1 MNDWPTGSGGPLG
14 AAGTPGA
21 GLNPHTPVKPPGGLH
36 TWAPPHAQNPPR
48 PGQPYMPAP
57 GAPGWEPARQ
67 APNPKRR
74 KALWITLAA
83 GAAVVVTVAI
93 VLVLTLA
100 GGGPGNGGAA
110 SAGDAVKG
118 YLAALARGD
127 AEVALSYGVD
137 QPASKQFLTNEILKK
152 QIAQWPISNIRILS
166 DDSSGLGM
174 GRVHV
179 VANFGDTNSDT
190 TLYVKKDHGSWKL
203 DAAAI
208 KLDGQHF
215 ATSGN
220 AAAKTMTFFGKP
232 VADGTVYV
240 FPGWI
245 DIGSTNPYL
254 TVSAKPVLLDQLPLS
269 GGAWMSPEIA
279 LSDTGK
285 AAVKDSFNAAMAA
298 CQHSNLLTP
307 PGCPVQLDSY
317 DTRTLVDGTV
327 SWGPPD
333 TSAMD
338 FSRFDPY
345 RLTVHFSGKV
355 TVPITAA
362 TRKGGTETA
371 TASQFL
377 YGAADMAKTPPALT
391 FD

>member
-1 MNDWPTGSGGPLG
+1 MNNWTPPPGGPQM
-14 AAGTPGA
+14 PGA
-21 GLNPHTPVKPPGGLH
+21 GLNPHAPVKPPGGLH
-36 TWAPPHAQNPPR
+36 TWAAHPVGPHATGPDTA
-48 PGQPYMPAP
+48 GLQPLGPLYSPSP
-57 GAPGWEPARQ
+57 GAPVGP
-67 APNPKRR
+67 PDPKRR
-74 KALWITLAA
+74 KALWVTLAA
-83 GAAVVVTVAI
+83 GAVVVVTVAV
-93 VLVLTLA
+93 VLFLTLA
-100 GGGPGNGGAA
+100 GGGSGNGGAA
-110 SAGDAVKG
+110 TAGDAVKG

-127 AEVALSYGVD
+127 AEAALSYGVD
-137 QPASKQFLTNEILKK
+137 QPASKQFLTNEVLRK
-152 QIAQWPISNIRILS
+152 QITQWPISNIRILS
-166 DDSSGLGM
+166 DDSVGLGM

-179 VANFGDTNSDT
+179 VANFGDKNSDT
-190 TLYVKKDHGSWKL
+190 TLYVKKDHGGWKL

-215 ATSGN
+215 STSGN
-220 AAAKTMTFFGKP
+220 AAAKTITFFGKP
-232 VADGTVYV
+232 VADATVYV

-254 TVSAKPVLLDQLPLS
+254 TVSAKPLLLEQLSLS

-285 AAVKDSFNAAMAA
+285 AAVADSFNAAMAA
-298 CQHSNLLTP
+298 CEHSNLLAP
-307 PGCPVQLDSY
+307 PGCPMKLDSY
-317 DTRTLVDGTV
+317 DTRTLVNGTV

-338 FSRFDPY
+338 FSRFSPY
-345 RLTVHFSGKV
+345 QLSVHFSGKV

-377 YGAADMAKTPPALT
+377 YGSADMAKTPPALT